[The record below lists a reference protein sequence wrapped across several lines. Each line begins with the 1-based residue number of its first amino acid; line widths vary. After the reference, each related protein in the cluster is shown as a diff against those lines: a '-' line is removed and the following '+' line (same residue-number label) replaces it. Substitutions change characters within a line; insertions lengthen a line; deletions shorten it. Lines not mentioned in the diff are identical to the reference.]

1 MFKKP
6 FNIMLSAL
14 CCTALL
20 ASCGGNSGSNSSS
33 ESTEETAEKGS
44 ITVSPENTSIGGK
57 FGKAFDIED
66 RDYTVNYEKSV
77 IGDDKEIKM
86 SVTFTR
92 NDALPSVNF
101 DEIAGSSDAGK
112 KYLGKIEAEF
122 LDENENV
129 LFTADASASD
139 IDKLLSLEV
148 GDKSTI
154 TFTGYAKDD
163 VVMKVKV
170 FRLTS
175 TLENSK
181 RIENPVTA
189 TDDLEAVDDLEGLA
203 DLEGLDDLE
212 ALGKAAEAVGA
223 MAGAAAKAADAANEI
238 SKRK

>member
-1 MFKKP
+1 M
-6 FNIMLSAL
+6 
-14 CCTALL
+14 
-20 ASCGGNSGSNSSS
+20 
-33 ESTEETAEKGS
+33 
-44 ITVSPENTSIGGK
+44 
-57 FGKAFDIED
+57 
-66 RDYTVNYEKSV
+66 
-77 IGDDKEIKM
+77 
-86 SVTFTR
+86 
-92 NDALPSVNF
+92 
-101 DEIAGSSDAGK
+101 
-112 KYLGKIEAEF
+112 GKIEAEF

-129 LFTADASASD
+129 LFTANVSASD

-189 TDDLEAVDDLEGLA
+189 TDDLEALDDLEGLD
-203 DLEGLDDLE
+203 DLKGLDDLE

>member
-1 MFKKP
+1 
-6 FNIMLSAL
+6 
-14 CCTALL
+14 
-20 ASCGGNSGSNSSS
+20 
-33 ESTEETAEKGS
+33 
-44 ITVSPENTSIGGK
+44 
-57 FGKAFDIED
+57 
-66 RDYTVNYEKSV
+66 
-77 IGDDKEIKM
+77 M

-189 TDDLEAVDDLEGLA
+189 TDDLEAVDDLEGL
-203 DLEGLDDLE
+203 DDLE